1 MADQTHLDDIGK
13 KVKKVLNSVLN
24 KDVDDLTQDKK
35 LTDLNV
41 DSLDMVEIIMAI
53 EDEFNIEI
61 PDSDAESMQ
70 TFGDLVGYVV
80 SKSAS

>member
-70 TFGDLVGYVV
+70 TFGDLVGNVV